1 MAKEIA
7 VQRPWRYRK
16 EGGGGGGGGWAI
28 RRGMQKVLS
37 VCLCVLGRERDYSI
51 HVLKNPCTAWW
62 KAVWAENE
70 NQTSMLLSVLR

>member
-16 EGGGGGGGGWAI
+16 EMGCGGDGDGGGWAI

-37 VCLCVLGRERDYSI
+37 VCLCVCWGGERDYST

-62 KAVWAENE
+62 KLVWA
-70 NQTSMLLSVLR
+70 QCSFRC